1 MAVRFFA
8 DFNVPLTNDYPASRV
23 ILIFPS
29 KVGKEEVTLPT
40 SSKSFDLQIIPP
52 FG

>member
-23 ILIFPS
+23 DH
-29 KVGKEEVTLPT
+29 
-40 SSKSFDLQIIPP
+40 FDLSLKS
-52 FG
+52 